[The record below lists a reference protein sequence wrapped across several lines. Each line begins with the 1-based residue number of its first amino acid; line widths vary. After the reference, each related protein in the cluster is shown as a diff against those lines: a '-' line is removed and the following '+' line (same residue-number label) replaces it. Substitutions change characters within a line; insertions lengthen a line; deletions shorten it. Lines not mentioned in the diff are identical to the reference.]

1 MWRTNLSSIARV
13 EIQNEAG
20 GLQGSAQGTIKDKYK
35 VGAAGAVVKPS
46 A

>member
-13 EIQNEAG
+13 EILNESNAIQSGPSGQG
-20 GLQGSAQGTIKDKYK
+20 GIKEKYK
-35 VGAAGAVVKPS
+35 HGVIKPS